1 MAIWRKIMVSFN
13 ICFNICS
20 LLHILQK
27 MILIMRDRGDININK
42 NFGQFDSSK
51 IKADTF
57 KDTAKLKKSQK

>member
-1 MAIWRKIMVSFN
+1 
-13 ICFNICS
+13 
-20 LLHILQK
+20 
-27 MILIMRDRGDININK
+27 MRDRGDINIYK